1 MVYNINMKTTLIA
14 FAAVIVTMAIIDGA
28 WLATM
33 SKSFYGVQL
42 KHLMAASPN
51 LLPAIIFYL
60 IYAIAL
66 AVIIVVPATKGTVD
80 YRNVFLLGLL
90 FGLAAYGTYDLT
102 NQATLK
108 QWPTLVTIVDLTW
121 GSLLTGTVSTVAVYV
136 TKYFI

>member
-1 MVYNINMKTTLIA
+1 MVYNIVMKTTLIA
-14 FAAVIVTMAIIDGA
+14 FAAVIVTMAIIDGV
-28 WLATM
+28 WLTTM

-42 KHLMAASPN
+42 KHLMAARPN
-51 LLPAIIFYL
+51 LLPAFIFYL

-66 AVIIVVPATKGTVD
+66 AIIIVVPATKGTVD
-80 YRNVFLLGLL
+80 YRNVFLLGML

-121 GSLLTGTVSTVAVYV
+121 GALLTGTVSAVAVYV
-136 TKYFI
+136 TRYFI

>member
-1 MVYNINMKTTLIA
+1 MVYNIAMKTTLIA
-14 FAAVIVTMAIIDGA
+14 FAAVLVIMAIIDGA

-33 SKSFYGVQL
+33 SKSFYGVRL
-42 KHLMAASPN
+42 KHLMAVSPN

-66 AVIIVVPATKGTVD
+66 AVIVVVPGAKGTPD
-80 YRNVFLLGLL
+80 YLNVFLIGFL

-108 QWPTLVTIVDLTW
+108 EWPALVTIVDLTW
-121 GSLLTGTVSTVAVYV
+121 GSLLTGTVSAAAVFV
-136 TKYFI
+136 TKYFA